1 MTFPDSA
8 VRALARQNAAAD
20 RAALLAALPNM
31 PQAMRD
37 KPQWLVWKFMQKPGA
52 TKPAKVP
59 FYVSGSLRGWPHGK
73 PKDGKPT
80 AQQPQVEQGHELDR
94 AALCTFDVALAKL
107 AAMPALAGVGFAFL
121 PGDGLIGVDIDH
133 AIDRSTGQVS
143 DLCAKVVDLCAS
155 YTEFSPSGTGVH
167 IILAGESE
175 KFKDDLI
182 GLEVY
187 AQSQYFAC
195 TGHRWESAPDQV
207 QPADPV
213 VMAYLRTLVDES
225 KAAQAHAKEAARQA
239 AKAQAEPAPSPAPT
253 PHGVDANPQHAATS
267 SSQHGG
273 APGQQGNDFRA
284 VNDAAHQA
292 LAKWVPQLFPR
303 ATEWGGGYRVTSKNL
318 GRDLQEDL
326 QLLPA
331 GIMDFGE
338 ECGMSP
344 IDVVLKWGPGLS
356 KPLDALRWLATQI
369 GLQLTPPA
377 RRVQHAPAPA
387 EPPPGPPPEGT
398 ADRPEPPAAQQGAE
412 DAGSNVVSL
421 EAEKRARAPKPGK
434 GSDDA
439 PPADEPPGDDKPR
452 KKLPKETWELVEALC
467 ARYALIYSTDS
478 AWDRA
483 ELIIVR
489 VAALRLAWGKTAV
502 NLWLSRPPP
511 QRVMIRP
518 IDLVFEPGAQ
528 VQEPAINM
536 FCGLELQPADCEAA
550 DVEPMLR
557 LLRHLC
563 GESAL
568 ASRKRGDAEG
578 AADDVD
584 AVMHWVM
591 CWMALPLQRLGTK
604 MSTALV
610 FHGAQGT
617 GKNLFFDLWRDL
629 YGVYG
634 VTVGQTELED
644 KFNGW
649 ISRKLAIIG
658 DEVVSRQ
665 EMYHN
670 KNRLK
675 LVVTQQDKFP
685 IRGMQME
692 TRWESNHANVVFL
705 SNESQPIPLEER
717 DRRYLVVY
725 TPLEA
730 DVALYDAVR
739 AFKDAGGA
747 AKWLHYLLHYPVGDF
762 SAHTKPLMTHA
773 KADLIEAAWK
783 PPQKFA
789 NDWLEGMIDLP
800 VRLCAVEQLY
810 KAFRRWCDVT
820 GAKWPP
826 EQSMFT
832 TEVNRWV
839 RERVQRGSDGKHAAP
854 QLVYKVV
861 AVQDVVD
868 PNRIRRS
875 VRVFIPHGSGVPD
888 GAVDDDGRPLS
899 EGKWAL
905 QGIEA
910 FKADLRAYLRPR
922 DGAQGDD
929 E

>member
-1 MTFPDSA
+1 MTFSDSA

-20 RAALLAALPNM
+20 RAALLAALPHM

-37 KPQWLVWKFMQKPGA
+37 RPQWLVWKFVQKPGA
-52 TKPAKVP
+52 PKPAKVP

-80 AQQPQVEQGHELDR
+80 PQQPQVEQGHDLDR
-94 AALCTFDVALAKL
+94 AALCTLDVALAKL
-107 AAMPALAGVGFAFL
+107 AHMPQLAGVGFAFL

-133 AIDRSTGQVS
+133 AINAESGEIS
-143 DLCAKVVDLCAS
+143 ELCAKVVDLCGS
-155 YTEFSPSGTGVH
+155 YTETSPSGTGVH
-167 IILAGESE
+167 IILQGESE

-187 AQSQYFAC
+187 AGSQYFAC
-195 TGHRWESAPDQV
+195 TGARWESKPDQV

-225 KAAQAHAKEAARQA
+225 KAAQAQAKEAARQA
-239 AKAQAEPAPSPAPT
+239 AKALAQPAPSPAPT
-253 PHGVDANPQHAATS
+253 PHGGDAKPQHAATS

-292 LAKWVPQLFPR
+292 LDKWVPQLFPR

-369 GLQLTPPA
+369 GMALTPPA

-412 DAGSNVVSL
+412 EPGSNVVSL
-421 EAEKRARAPKPGK
+421 DAEKRARAPKPGK

-483 ELIIVR
+483 ELMIVR

-502 NLWLSRPPP
+502 NLWLSRPAPV
-511 QRVMIRP
+511 RVMIRP
-518 IDLVFEPGAQ
+518 TDLVFEPGAQ
-528 VQEPAINM
+528 VQSPVINM
-536 FCGLELQPADCEAA
+536 FCGLDLEPVACEAA
-550 DVEPMLR
+550 DVAPMLK

-568 ASRKRGDAEG
+568 ATRKRGEADQG

-584 AVMHWVM
+584 AVMHWIL

-604 MSTALV
+604 MATACV

-617 GKNLFFDLWRDL
+617 GKNLFWDLWRDL
-629 YGVYG
+629 FGVYG
-634 VTVGQTELED
+634 ITVGQTELED

-649 ISRKLAIIG
+649 ISRKLAIVG

-705 SNESQPIPLEER
+705 SNEAQPLALEER

-730 DVALYDAVR
+730 DAALYEEVR
-739 AFKDAGGA
+739 AFKEAGGA
-747 AKWLHYLLHYPVGDF
+747 AKWLHYLMTYPVGDF
-762 SAHTKPLMTHA
+762 TAHTKPLMTHA
-773 KADLIEAAWK
+773 KEDLIEAGWK
-783 PPQKFA
+783 PPARFGHE
-789 NDWLEGMIDLP
+789 WLEGYLDLSIR
-800 VRLCAVEQLY
+800 VCSAEQLY
-810 KAFRRWCDVT
+810 RAFRRWCDTT

-826 EQSMFT
+826 DQAGFT
-832 TEVNRWV
+832 TELNRWV
-839 RERVQRGSDGKHAAP
+839 RERVRRGADGKLEQAR
-854 QLVYKVV
+854 LTYKPVTLPED
-861 AVQDVVD
+861 QTR
-868 PNRIRRS
+868 PRKT
-875 VRVFIPHGSGVPD
+875 VRCWLPLGTQPPD
-888 GAVDDDGRPLS
+888 GVT
-899 EGKWAL
+899 EGKWASESV
-905 QGIEA
+905 EA
-910 FKADLRAYLRPR
+910 FESDLRSFCRPR
-922 DGAQGDD
+922 NAATGED